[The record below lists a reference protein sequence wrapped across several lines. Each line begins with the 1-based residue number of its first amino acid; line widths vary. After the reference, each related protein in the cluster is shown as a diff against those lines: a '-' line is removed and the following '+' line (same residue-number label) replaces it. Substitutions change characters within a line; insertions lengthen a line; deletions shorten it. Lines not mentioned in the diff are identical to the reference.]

1 MLRIVLNRLLPV
13 FLAIAMATV
22 FTACATKKPSPAVGA
37 VTAPLTDLNLLQT
50 EIPEVLIEARKQPYA
65 YPSDTACGCL
75 IEMIE
80 NLDAV
85 LGPDLDAPKESGQGW
100 FDKGA
105 DQANKATVSAIRR
118 TTESLVP
125 FRSWV
130 RKLTGAESHSKQ
142 YSAAIAAG
150 VVRRAF
156 LKGLAVAQGCSLPVA
171 DLPEL
176 SPERAD

>member
-1 MLRIVLNRLLPV
+1 MLQIVLSRLLLAC
-13 FLAIAMATV
+13 LAIAFASV
-22 FTACATKKPSPAVGA
+22 FTACATKKQSPTVGA

-65 YPSDTACGCL
+65 YPSDTACSCL
-75 IEMIE
+75 IGMIE

-100 FDKGA
+100 FDKGT
-105 DQANKATVSAIRR
+105 DQANKATLSAIRR

-130 RKLTGAESHSKQ
+130 RKLTGAEAHSKQ

-156 LKGLAVAQGCSLPVA
+156 LKGLAVSQGCALPA
-171 DLPEL
+171 PALQEP
-176 SPERAD
+176 SPATAE